1 MSSKIKYVSV
11 DNCLAEWVDKEGLMK
26 RYENLNIY
34 TLNRWLGEMRDS
46 KEFRP
51 YVINPSHKKVWIN
64 LEGFHEFLVWRQK
77 NSKS

>member
-1 MSSKIKYVSV
+1 MSNKIKYVAV

-26 RYENLNIY
+26 RYENLNIH

-46 KEFRP
+46 KKFRS

-77 NSKS
+77 N

>member
-1 MSSKIKYVSV
+1 MSNKIKYVTV
-11 DNCLAEWVDKEGLMK
+11 DNCLVEWVDKEGLMK

-34 TLNRWLGEMRDS
+34 TLNRWFGEMRDS
-46 KEFRP
+46 KKFRS

-77 NSKS
+77 N